1 MTLKQG
7 STLFL
12 KIVISLIGI
21 VTLAGLIWF
30 PQTEGRAANLDLFSI
45 YRDPLIIYGFIASIP
60 FFVALYHGFKLLS
73 YVDQNKVFSESA
85 VKAVRNIKYCAIT
98 LSGFIVLGMLYI
110 RLFAHGEDAAGPTAV
125 GIFTTFAAIVIATAA
140 AVFERLLQ
148 NAVDLKSE
156 NDLTVWDAIMAI
168 IINIDVM
175 LAKRKMRVTE
185 LSEKVGITM
194 ANLSILKNGKAKAI
208 RLSTLEAICKALDC
222 QPGDIL
228 EYKGD

>member
-12 KIVISLIGI
+12 KMVISLIGL

-45 YRDPLIIYGFIASIP
+45 YKDPLIIYSFIASIP

-73 YVDQNKVFSESA
+73 YVDKNKVFSQSA

-98 LSGFIVLGMLYI
+98 LSGSIVLGILYI
-110 RLFAHGEDAAGPTAV
+110 RLFADGEDAAGVTVV
-125 GIFTTFAAIVIATAA
+125 GMFTTFSCIVIATAA

-148 NAVDLKSE
+148 NAVDIKLE
-156 NDLTVWDAIMAI
+156 NDLTV
-168 IINIDVM
+168 
-175 LAKRKMRVTE
+175 
-185 LSEKVGITM
+185 
-194 ANLSILKNGKAKAI
+194 
-208 RLSTLEAICKALDC
+208 
-222 QPGDIL
+222 
-228 EYKGD
+228 